1 MNSFLY
7 PNGVKSY
14 PFEAKDPEIKPYPL
28 CLGKISTD
36 FTVNNMKKHG
46 LRGMH
51 TISLPAMLPLML
63 VNWRSSQAFYSA
75 GAAVIF

>member
-7 PNGVKSY
+7 PNGLKSY

-28 CLGKISTD
+28 CLGKISTE

-63 VNWRSSQAFYSA
+63 AILK
-75 GAAVIF
+75 IFTSIL